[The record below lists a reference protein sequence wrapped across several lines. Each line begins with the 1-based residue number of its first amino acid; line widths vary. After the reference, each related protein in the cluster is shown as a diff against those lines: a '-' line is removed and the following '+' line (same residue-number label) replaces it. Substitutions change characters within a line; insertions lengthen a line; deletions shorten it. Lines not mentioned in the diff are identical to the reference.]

1 MAKKKDIDAGPSDH
15 LKYYC
20 IVFGVLVVV
29 VVEISLITPPIGLN
43 VFILNAVL
51 RDVELTD
58 IFRGVVPFIVADVA
72 RVLLVV
78 FIPAIS
84 LTLPYLLN

>member
-1 MAKKKDIDAGPSDH
+1 
-15 LKYYC
+15 
-20 IVFGVLVVV
+20 
-29 VVEISLITPPIGLN
+29 
-43 VFILNAVL
+43 
-51 RDVELTD
+51 LTD

>member
-1 MAKKKDIDAGPSDH
+1 
-15 LKYYC
+15 
-20 IVFGVLVVV
+20 
-29 VVEISLITPPIGLN
+29 VEISLITPPIGLN